1 MNSAKIWQN
10 DLVLNYTNYLLPQL
24 RLFQIK
30 LAGFKTFVEPT
41 TITIPG
47 KLVGIVGPNGC
58 GKSNIIDAI
67 RWVLGESRAGTLRG
81 DSIQDV
87 IFSGS
92 ANRKP
97 VGRASVELIF
107 DNSLSKTT
115 NQWSSYAE
123 ISIKRVVQRDGDSAY
138 YINNT
143 HVRRRDI
150 IDLFLG
156 TGVSSRGYA
165 IIEQGMISRIVEA
178 KPQELRSFLEEAAGI
193 AKYRERRHETE
204 LRLVDARTNLS
215 RVEDILQELEKQLL
229 HVKEQATTAQR
240 FNALQTEL
248 QQINSL
254 LWLHS
259 QQEATNLRI
268 RTTAEI
274 EQLMLKLEQETN
286 SLHEFDQNL
295 EALRTQHSSISDDH
309 QRAHAS
315 LYAIEAKLARTEQE
329 LRHIAESKQ
338 AIQFQ
343 IDEANLQLQRN
354 QSDKEQSLNELAH
367 LYLDKEKIDNLQ
379 QARQQQHEVEN
390 EKLPELENVFRITQ
404 AELFQIK
411 QKYAVMHETSKFLL
425 NQLTHGEKT
434 IHQFN
439 QKRERLIQEKNTQI
453 DHHQEKI
460 IVLQTKLEQVTLD
473 IESKQTA
480 LAEIEDQLRVL
491 EQSGKEAL
499 QAVQSTQQQWTSVK
513 ARHDALVQLQHQL
526 ENNEALTSWITHNQL
541 DQLPRLWQHIEIK
554 AGWEN
559 ALESILQTHLNAVLV
574 NRLEVALDWTDSAP
588 GPCEIIEEFL
598 NNESK
603 ENNALSIDFISD
615 VAESSFPKSE
625 SLCSLVKFTHRSI
638 EKIVTQWL
646 HGIFTI
652 DDIET
657 GLRSR
662 HELAPTEQFV
672 TAQGHL
678 ISHHSLFYYAPHAQF
693 HGVLQRQREIVQIKE
708 LIDQHHQAFLD
719 TNEVYS
725 EIEKNNERCKQS
737 RALLQRELTQAKQ
750 TKHDLSLELV
760 KLSEFTQRIHYRNQ
774 QIDEELIDISTQLSA
789 ETIQRQ
795 ETESNLTMHRAEL
808 EDLDSQI
815 TQLNE
820 SVVSAEKIL
829 ITHRQLVQQLS
840 NQWRDTVVQLK
851 DCQNRISQTENNIHH
866 LDQSSLTV
874 LSNIEKLTHSLC
886 LFEIKDLQLHLHEQ
900 AEERNQCEQS
910 VTKYRKALEE
920 IIQTIRSTELAR
932 MQAEQIINHYKESLN
947 QLKLKHQEAYLIEN
961 QFNEKLTESGA
972 DISRLLPQIDK
983 VKPSAL
989 KAELNRINTELTSL
1003 GLVNLAAIDELQSIQ
1018 SRFTFLDLQS
1028 ADLENAVTTLEN
1040 AIHQIDGETRER
1052 LQETFD
1058 RVNLL
1063 FKELFTSVFGGGN
1076 AKLTLSGEEILDAT
1090 IQLIAQPPGK
1100 KNNSIHLLSGG
1111 EKALTALTLIFS
1123 LFQLNPAPFCLLDE
1137 VDAPLDD
1144 INAMRFCE
1152 LVKRIAN
1159 ETQFLFISHNKISMQ
1174 MAEQLVGVT
1183 MAEQGVSRIVS
1194 VNMGDAIDSRQALE
1208 ERLV

>member
-1 MNSAKIWQN
+1 MNSAKISQN
-10 DLVLNYTNYLLPQL
+10 DLVLNYTNYLPPQL

-92 ANRKP
+92 ASRKP

-107 DNSLSKTT
+107 DNSLSKIT

-123 ISIKRVVQRDGDSAY
+123 IAIKRVVQRDGDSAY

-204 LRLVDARTNLS
+204 LRLADARANLS

-229 HVKEQATTAQR
+229 HVKEQAATAQR

-248 QQINSL
+248 QHINNL

-259 QQEATNLRI
+259 QQEATKLRI
-268 RTTAEI
+268 RATTEI

-315 LYAIEAKLARTEQE
+315 LYAVEAKLARTEQE
-329 LRHIAESKQ
+329 LRHIEENTQ
-338 AIQFQ
+338 AIQSQ
-343 IDEANLQLQRN
+343 INEANLQLQRN
-354 QSDKEQSLNELAH
+354 QSDKELALNELAH
-367 LYLDKEKIDNLQ
+367 LYLDKESIDNLQ
-379 QARQQQHEVEN
+379 QARQQQYETEN
-390 EKLPELENVFRITQ
+390 EKLPDLENIFRSTQ
-404 AELFQIK
+404 DALFHIK
-411 QKYAVMHETSKFLL
+411 QKYAVTQETSRFLQ

-434 IHQFN
+434 IHQLN
-439 QKRERLIQEKNTQI
+439 QKQERLIPEKNTQI

-460 IVLQTKLEQVTLD
+460 IALQTELAQVTLD
-473 IESKQTA
+473 IESKQRA
-480 LAEIEDQLRVL
+480 LAEIEDQLKVIA
-491 EQSGKEAL
+491 QSEKEAI
-499 QAVQSTQQQWTSVK
+499 QAVQNKQQQWTSAK

-526 ENNEALTSWITHNQL
+526 ENNESLTRWITHNQL

-559 ALESILQTHLNAVLV
+559 ALESILQAYLNAALV
-574 NRLEVALDWTDSAP
+574 HQLEVALDWTEPVP
-588 GPCEIIEEFL
+588 GPWYIVEECL
-598 NNESK
+598 NNKNK
-603 ENNALSIDFISD
+603 ENNALSIDSTCD
-615 VAESSFPKSE
+615 VIENSFPKSE
-625 SLCSLVKFTHRSI
+625 PLRSLVKFTHHSI

-652 DDIET
+652 DDIAS

-662 HELAPTEQFV
+662 HELAPTERFI

-693 HGVLQRQREIVQIKE
+693 HGVLQRQREIMQIKE

-719 TNEVYS
+719 ANEIYM

-737 RALLQRELTQAKQ
+737 RSLLQHELTQAKQ
-750 TKHDLSLELV
+750 AKHDLSLELI

-774 QIDEELIDISTQLSA
+774 QIDEELMNISAQLAA

-795 ETESNLTMHRAEL
+795 ETESNLTMHHTEL
-808 EDLDSQI
+808 EELDSQI

-840 NQWRDTVVQLK
+840 NQWRDTVVQFK
-851 DCQNRISQTENNIHH
+851 DCQNRISQIENNIHH
-866 LDQSSLTV
+866 LEQSSSAI
-874 LSNIEKLTHSLC
+874 LSNIEKLAHSLS
-886 LFEIKDLQLHLHEQ
+886 LLENKDLQQQLDAQIED
-900 AEERNQCEQS
+900 RNQCERS
-910 VTKYRKALEE
+910 VTKYRQALED
-920 IIQTIRSTELAR
+920 IIQLIRSTELAR
-932 MQAEQIINHYKESLN
+932 MQSEQTINQHKESLN

-961 QFNEKLTESGA
+961 QFNEKLIESGA
-972 DISRLLPQIDK
+972 DIDLLLPQIEK

-989 KAELNRINTELTSL
+989 KTELNRINTELTSL
-1003 GLVNLAAIDELQSIQ
+1003 GLVNLAAIEELQAIQ

-1028 ADLENAVTTLEN
+1028 TDLENAVTTLEN

-1052 LQETFD
+1052 LQATFD

-1174 MAEQLVGVT
+1174 MAEQLIGVT

-1194 VNMGDAIDSRQALE
+1194 VNIDDAINPTQDLE